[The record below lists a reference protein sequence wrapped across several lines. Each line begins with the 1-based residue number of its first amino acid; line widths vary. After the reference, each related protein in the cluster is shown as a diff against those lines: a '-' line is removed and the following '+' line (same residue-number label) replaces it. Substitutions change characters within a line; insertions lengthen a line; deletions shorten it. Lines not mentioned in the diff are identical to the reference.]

1 MTKPKNK
8 IFRFCHGLLLQHL
21 LYSINIKIIVYTKGD
36 FIMKKT
42 IKKLINTIFALLLIF
57 NLCFSGSQTTISSYS
72 EDITPFG
79 IVGDLEI
86 K

>member
-1 MTKPKNK
+1 
-8 IFRFCHGLLLQHL
+8 
-21 LYSINIKIIVYTKGD
+21 
-36 FIMKKT
+36 MKKT